1 MLMTD
6 YFRNDVLAKRSYVRE
21 EWCVEAI
28 AHPFR
33 REVQPEDG
41 RIRHWLY
48 IEELGRYLRVVTLED
63 GKTVHNAFSDRR
75 FKP

>member
-1 MLMTD
+1 MTD
-6 YFRNDVLAKRSYVRE
+6 YFRNDVLAKRSYLRE

-48 IEELGRYLRVVTLED
+48 IGNLYKFVTPAKAGVQSVKQTEQGTD
-63 GKTVHNAFSDRR
+63 KKAF
-75 FKP
+75 